1 VQSIAIN
8 DAAPVQIQR
17 DRLGRITGEQLS
29 ARFLRTRGYDEEGRL
44 TTQHIE
50 SPLVFIDRAYSYDLT
65 GNLIEKQDSAKGTH
79 KFGYDPMGR
88 ITAALDPMKK
98 VHRFSYDPAGDLLN
112 HLPENQTDLRRATY
126 QGGAYHFDAAGNLT
140 RRQLNGATL
149 DLSWDEQN
157 RLRAV
162 EGPDT
167 QPVTMGY
174 DALGRRCHKT
184 VGDQQTLFVWDGDA
198 LIAESINHKKAREYV
213 YYPGTFEPFAVID
226 ADKQLYY
233 YHNDING
240 LPQELTCP
248 EGRIVWSAR
257 YDALGRL
264 QGLRVDEVDQ
274 PLRMQGQYWD
284 QEIGLCYNR
293 YRYFDPH
300 ICSFISQD
308 PIGLAGG
315 ENVYAYAPNVWG
327 WVDPL
332 GLCKEAS
339 KNASGS
345 LDDAASAAR
354 NQPHNTPNLT
364 QHAKERMAGSRGD
377 GQMISSE
384 RVQEAANYGKITSTR
399 GPVVTRTISASE
411 SASGRGLKVV
421 QDVRT
426 NNVITVID
434 QGSKR

>member
-1 VQSIAIN
+1 
-8 DAAPVQIQR
+8 
-17 DRLGRITGEQLS
+17 
-29 ARFLRTRGYDEEGRL
+29 
-44 TTQHIE
+44 
-50 SPLVFIDRAYSYDLT
+50 
-65 GNLIEKQDSAKGTH
+65 
-79 KFGYDPMGR
+79 
-88 ITAALDPMKK
+88 MKK

-162 EGPDT
+162 KGPDT

-184 VGDQQTLFVWDGDA
+184 VGDQQTQFVWDGDT
-198 LIAESINHKKAREYV
+198 LIAESINHQKAREYV

-264 QGLRVDEVDQ
+264 QGLRVDEVAQ
-274 PLRMQGQYWD
+274 PLRLQGQYWD

-327 WVDPL
+327 WWILWGCVRKTKSFFPHQ
-332 GLCKEAS
+332 
-339 KNASGS
+339 KN
-345 LDDAASAAR
+345 LI
-354 NQPHNTPNLT
+354 L
-364 QHAKERMAGSRGD
+364 
-377 GQMISSE
+377 
-384 RVQEAANYGKITSTR
+384 
-399 GPVVTRTISASE
+399 
-411 SASGRGLKVV
+411 
-421 QDVRT
+421 
-426 NNVITVID
+426 
-434 QGSKR
+434 